1 MDVGAQLLNDLLHI
15 FKLLGGQIGIV
26 KKPVVRLPV
35 LVPGA
40 EQIDCVLHQR
50 QHFVAALN
58 APGLV
63 LNVRAAQIRAG
74 QIDGLQEVLDAG
86 IILDLKLRPDL
97 LDGQLQA
104 PDHIPVLFEQLPG
117 VVVAGASVTLR
128 STFFLAIV
136 EYSFQKSVDI
146 GVMVSSKL

>member
-15 FKLLGGQIGIV
+15 FELLGGQIGIV
-26 KKPVVRLPV
+26 KKPVVCLPV

-40 EQIDCVLHQR
+40 EQINRVLHQR

-58 APGLV
+58 TPGLV

-74 QIDGLQEVLDAG
+74 QIDGLQEVLNAG
-86 IILDLKLRPDL
+86 IILDLKLCPDL

-117 VVVAGASVTLR
+117 VVVTGVLR
-128 STFFLAIV
+128 YLALNLFPCHCGILL
-136 EYSFQKSVDI
+136 
-146 GVMVSSKL
+146 SKVC